1 VAVDYYG
8 LIAGAVSK
16 HTGDRR
22 AFFEHVRTIFAEKLQ
37 HHDPLLSEAEMARE
51 RQAFEAAIC
60 RVEHE
65 LSSIQTQAPEGRT
78 NLQPPVNP
86 ATNDPIDRP
95 QPEQSS
101 ELIAHA
107 KEELGPRVTVKGIFI
122 SQGPILLGITFIAG
136 MIFLALIYVRG
147 LAWVSENV
155 IEYLVPSAVI
165 AVEFCLFILLPLAII
180 RTTRFISAFGFFGAA
195 YLFGLTTWIL
205 GFLATLRYW
214 GLGGVF
220 IGLFLGIIGVVPLG
234 IVASAFHS
242 DWSAAVIL
250 IIGLL
255 VTYGARAVALAL
267 AAKS

>member
-1 VAVDYYG
+1 MAVDYYG

-60 RVEHE
+60 RVEDE

-78 NLQPPVNP
+78 HLPPPVNP
-86 ATNDPIDRP
+86 ASYDPIDRP
-95 QPEQSS
+95 PPEQSS
-101 ELIAHA
+101 ELIANA
-107 KEELGPRVTVKGIFI
+107 RKELRLQLTVKGIFK
-122 SQGPILLGITFIAG
+122 SLGPILIGIAFIAG
-136 MIFLALIYVRG
+136 VIFLALIYVRG
-147 LAWVSENV
+147 LVWVSEHV
-155 IEYLVPSAVI
+155 IEYLVLSAVI
-165 AVEFCLFILLPLAII
+165 AIEFCLFIFLPLAII

-214 GLGGVF
+214 GWLGVF
-220 IGLFLGIIGVVPLG
+220 IGLFLGIIGIVPLG

-242 DWSAAVIL
+242 DWSAAAIL